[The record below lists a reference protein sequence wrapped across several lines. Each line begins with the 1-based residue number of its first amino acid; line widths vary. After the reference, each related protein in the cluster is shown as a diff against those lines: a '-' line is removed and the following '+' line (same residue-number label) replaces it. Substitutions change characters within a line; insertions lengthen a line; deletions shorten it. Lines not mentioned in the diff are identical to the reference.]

1 MAKHRVLVVLLINI
15 LAILLIVKALFFDP
29 KSDTN
34 GLFAIFVVVFTLL
47 FDFYAV
53 IINYMFDN
61 TEKKKVYLEIAFFA
75 SLLFPVLGFVYLF
88 YL

>member
-1 MAKHRVLVVLLINI
+1 MAKHRALVVLLINI
-15 LAILLIVKALFFDP
+15 LAILLIVKALFFDLL
-29 KSDTN
+29 SDTN

-61 TEKKKVYLEIAFFA
+61 TEKKKVYLEIAFFTL
-75 SLLFPVLGFVYLF
+75 LLFPVLGFFYLF